1 MATNTNDSSVY
12 LYRLT
17 FANTISAPKKDLPEL
32 VLDQGAKMEF
42 KDSDREYYLTL
53 GGVKI
58 NRKIYQ
64 PVEIEVE
71 LTLEQKS
78 DNNTSTTP
86 QAPSFSSVTDL
97 LMRRM
102 VKVDLMKTGQTSENN
117 TEPEKEL
124 VQTLAWNCFVYEM
137 DPLLKRNGDST
148 QMYVKLNIFSM
159 DKLMTLNKYSKAY
172 VARKLGSEILQ
183 PESLEFGKDAEDTPL
198 VKTDFSGLQFLKYKD
213 GSTSREFIQP
223 YLVQYNESFY
233 DFLVR
238 TSNRCGEFLFFEDGQ
253 LTLGLPEKKVEK
265 KEGES
270 QPENKTDDALLLLE
284 GYDSVTMQSIT
295 AGPMLV
301 SEYARDSMKDGVGEI
316 KDLNQT
322 VIKNGSAGFPNEAF
336 PAQLSANSELATD
349 EYIFPLFKDKFSKT
363 AREMFYYGD
372 GADIA
377 MFQAFKAG
385 KTIFS
390 NTLDAVG
397 GVLGSLAKATIV
409 DHLVQAGLSG
419 MQQSTVNKEKEKHYI
434 KPYEDKKEQYDGSKA
449 VEFASLSAAGWT
461 TLNYYNDIFKYEEA
475 QQRQIV
481 CVNMGTKFAP
491 VKLGQKVQ
499 ITGLE
504 GTYVVIQ
511 IQQLSEEA
519 WSRDYEKYGTQKSDK
534 FTGKRSLKIYCIPSF
549 KKDEKD
555 TVEYFVPP
563 VQPVS
568 VIRKSGPQ
576 TAYVTDNEDPKFQG
590 RVRIAYPWQSEG
602 SGLKTKI
609 AEGQKQLKALETKI
623 NELKDQRMNALQAI
637 IQDMLFDDDLIKY
650 VEASA
655 EERKKTME
663 PKTSDLNKL
672 TTDVQNLDADINQKK
687 NEIEALKQAYPVD
700 EAKVQVKTALLNQK
714 EEERKSKNDKKMA
727 LEETISIMNDAAK
740 EHDQRKG
747 KDSSYKKP
755 SKDNSVIKKFKDT
768 RISHTAKRSKL
779 DASIDDLEKQK
790 KTVETDVKQ
799 QIKALK
805 QSINEMSSP
814 WVRIATP
821 MATPGGGSFYR
832 PRKGDE
838 VLVNFDSDNV
848 ERPYVVGSLFS
859 KNVLTPDERYYRK
872 QSPELQWKDV
882 SMAIS
887 SPNGHHISFTD
898 PTEGGSFITNLISPG
913 LGFYGGVLGF
923 NKFASGGKDL
933 AGGIHIGDRYGLY
946 EIEMKSHKR
955 AIEIKSPLGTVSI
968 NAFTGITIS
977 APNGDVKIQGK
988 NITLEAGNKVTINSG
1003 TNLPQPDFGTAPA
1016 GKTKAADITKAV
1028 IGGVGTALVD
1038 QFASSVVDLSTIR
1051 HIIEVFV
1058 RPVDGTT
1065 LIKSRK
1071 FLRLEAGLGNATI
1084 KRDRYKDSTKDSKE
1098 KEQVFYLELI
1108 KRVKV
1113 LNEMVSMYLDIYE
1126 TKRID
1131 FYKCRSTYMNIMKL
1145 LFADDKQNDIP
1156 NMAAKAKEK
1165 LANKDAGYDF
1175 TKGEYDTMVKNHVKA
1190 TLTYKGANYAS
1201 DDEKYNLVK
1210 PVLMA
1215 YYQAAYDLQN
1225 YCTLEHFKGYIE
1237 SSYAKGGDFDWLTQA
1252 MTKTAEEGWVSKQF
1266 DEWKDVFNT
1275 DMEDIFIYYNNPKD
1289 PYSASNKKFFR
1300 RAFLL
1305 LFLKKVYDSDQNKKE
1320 SPGKLDKLTQNTF
1333 KYIYIGYKEADVTD
1347 PKKVDLN
1354 VDYWWKRQVHA
1365 IDRYSQNSLL
1375 RTLWDS
1381 TAGKL
1386 LNDIYDNTV
1395 GMFKKETDRQ
1405 VWGAELAGQILFS
1418 DKEDSTLSFEGEGVH
1433 RETDAN
1439 QGNIAH
1445 LKWMLRDL

>member
-32 VLDQGAKMEF
+32 ILDQGAKMEF

-64 PVEIEVE
+64 PVEIEAE

-102 VKVDLMKTGQTSENN
+102 VKVDLMETKQTSEND
-117 TEPEKEL
+117 TAPEKKL

-198 VKTDFSGLQFLKYKD
+198 VKTDFSGLQFLVYKD
-213 GSTSREFIQP
+213 GSTMREFIQP

-238 TSNRCGEFLFFEDGQ
+238 TSNRCGEFLYFEDGQ
-253 LTLGLPEKKVEK
+253 LTLGLPKGEEKKQEEKNTEEKKDEQKKVE
-265 KEGES
+265 
-270 QPENKTDDALLLLE
+270 PPLLLE

-322 VIKNGSAGFPNEAF
+322 VIKNGSTGFPNEAF

-397 GVLGSLAKATIV
+397 GVLGSLAKATLV
-409 DHLVQAGLSG
+409 DHGVQAALSG
-419 MQQSTVNKEKEKHYI
+419 MQQSTVNKEKEKRYI

-499 ITGLE
+499 IAGME

-519 WSRDYEKYGTQKSDK
+519 WTRDYEKYGTEKSDK

-609 AEGQKQLKALETKI
+609 AEGQNQLKALETKI
-623 NELKDQRMNALQAI
+623 NELKDQRKSALKAI
-637 IQDMLFDDDLIKY
+637 ILDMLLDDDLTKY

-655 EERKKTME
+655 EVRKITMDA
-663 PKTSDLNKL
+663 KTSELKTLTSDVEKL
-672 TTDVQNLDADINQKK
+672 DGDINDLKS
-687 NEIEALKQAYPVD
+687 EIEVLKQAYPVD

-740 EHDQRKG
+740 EHDQKKG

-768 RISHTAKRSKL
+768 RNSHTAERSKL
-779 DASIDDLEKQK
+779 NASIDNYEKQK
-790 KTVETDVKQ
+790 KTVESDVKQ

-832 PRKGDE
+832 PRVGDE

-872 QSPELQWKDV
+872 QSPEMQWKDV

-913 LGFYGGVLGF
+913 LGFYGSMLGF
-923 NKFASGGKDL
+923 NKIAKGGKDL

-955 AIEIKSPLGTVSI
+955 AIEIKSPMGTVSI

-1003 TNLPQPDFGTAPA
+1003 TNLPQPDFGEAPSK
-1016 GKTKAADITKAV
+1016 KTKAADITKAV

-1038 QFASSVVDLSTIR
+1038 QFASSIVDLSTIR

-1098 KEQVFYLELI
+1098 KEQNFYLELI
-1108 KRVKV
+1108 KRIKKANDVIFEFFDVYDSAKTNFLSKQVTYQLWMPSFVKKFDDLPDV
-1113 LNEMVSMYLDIYE
+1113 NKWAMDDAKNNKMRDITIDSFIEQMKDEFMHDGKKYEKEEDKFNIMKPYIENYYLEGCNLYAITSGKGLEAQFDVSEGDYAWLDKAIQKTAKEGWIANYLAEWQKNSEELFKKSIADMDINDSLYGE
-1126 TKRID
+1126 TKR
-1131 FYKCRSTYMNIMKL
+1131 
-1145 LFADDKQNDIP
+1145 
-1156 NMAAKAKEK
+1156 
-1165 LANKDAGYDF
+1165 
-1175 TKGEYDTMVKNHVKA
+1175 
-1190 TLTYKGANYAS
+1190 
-1201 DDEKYNLVK
+1201 
-1210 PVLMA
+1210 
-1215 YYQAAYDLQN
+1215 
-1225 YCTLEHFKGYIE
+1225 
-1237 SSYAKGGDFDWLTQA
+1237 
-1252 MTKTAEEGWVSKQF
+1252 
-1266 DEWKDVFNT
+1266 
-1275 DMEDIFIYYNNPKD
+1275 
-1289 PYSASNKKFFR
+1289 KFFR

-1305 LFLKKVYDSDQNKKE
+1305 LFLKNVYDSPENKKE

-1347 PKKVDLN
+1347 PKKVDLS
-1354 VDYWWKRQVHA
+1354 VDYWWKRQIHA

-1386 LNDIYDNTV
+1386 LNDLYDNTV

-1418 DKEDSTLSFEGEGVH
+1418 DQEDSTLSFEGEGVH

-1439 QGNIAH
+1439 QGNITH

>member
-32 VLDQGAKMEF
+32 ILDQGAKMEF

-64 PVEIEVE
+64 PVEIEAE

-78 DNNTSTTP
+78 DNNSSTTP

-102 VKVDLMKTGQTSENN
+102 VKVDLMETKQTSEND
-117 TEPEKEL
+117 TAPEKKL

-198 VKTDFSGLQFLKYKD
+198 VKTDFSGLQFLVYKD

-270 QPENKTDDALLLLE
+270 QPENKPDDSPLVLA

-349 EYIFPLFKDKFSKT
+349 EYIFPLFKDKFSST
-363 AREMFYYGD
+363 TREMFYYGD
-372 GADIA
+372 GNDIA
-377 MFQAFKAG
+377 MFQAMKAG
-385 KTIFS
+385 KTVFA
-390 NTLDAVG
+390 NTLDTIAG
-397 GVLGSLAKATIV
+397 SLASLAKATLV
-409 DHLVQAGLSG
+409 DHGVQAALSG
-419 MQQSTVNKEKEKHYI
+419 MQQSAVNKEKETRYI
-434 KPYEDKKEQYDGSKA
+434 KPYEGKKEQYDGSKA

-491 VKLGQKVQ
+491 VKLGQKVK
-499 ITGLE
+499 IAGME
-504 GTYVVIQ
+504 GIYVVIQ

-519 WSRDYEKYGTQKSDK
+519 WTRDYEKYGTEKSDK

-549 KKDEKD
+549 KKDEND

-609 AEGQKQLKALETKI
+609 AEGQNQLKALETKI
-623 NELKDQRMNALQAI
+623 NELKDQRKSALKAI
-637 IQDMLFDDDLIKY
+637 ILDMLLDDDLTKY

-655 EERKKTME
+655 EVRKTTME
-663 PKTSDLNKL
+663 AKTSDLNKL
-672 TTDVQNLDADINQKK
+672 TTDVQNLDAEINQKK

-740 EHDQRKG
+740 EHDQKKG

-768 RISHTAKRSKL
+768 RNSHTAERSKL
-779 DASIDDLEKQK
+779 NASIDNYEKQK
-790 KTVETDVKQ
+790 KTVESDVKQ

-832 PRKGDE
+832 PRVGDE

-872 QSPELQWKDV
+872 QSPEMQWKDV

-898 PTEGGSFITNLISPG
+898 PGEGGSFITNLISPG
-913 LGFYGGVLGF
+913 LGFYGSMLGF
-923 NKFASGGKDL
+923 NKIAKGGKDL

-955 AIEIKSPLGTVSI
+955 AIEIKSPMGTVSI

-977 APNGDVKIQGK
+977 APNGDVKIEGK
-988 NITLEAGNKVTINSG
+988 NITLTAGNKVTINSG
-1003 TNLPQPDFGTAPA
+1003 TNLPQPDFGEAPSK
-1016 GKTKAADITKAV
+1016 KTMAADITKAV

-1038 QFASSVVDLSTIR
+1038 QFASSIVDLSTIR

-1098 KEQVFYLELI
+1098 KEQQFYLELI
-1108 KRVKV
+1108 KHVK
-1113 LNEMVSMYLDIYE
+1113 LANEKIQLYFANYIAKRDDYL
-1126 TKRID
+1126 TKRILYELQIPEAVKKFDDLPDVNKWAMDDAKNNGHRDITSDTYAEKMKDSFMLDGKKYENTIEERWEPLRPIIVEYYEAALDLFTTASGAGLEAYFAGGQGD
-1131 FYKCRSTYMNIMKL
+1131 FAWL
-1145 LFADDKQNDIP
+1145 DKAAQK
-1156 NMAAKAKEK
+1156 AAKE
-1165 LANKDAGYDF
+1165 GWI
-1175 TKGEYDTMVKNHVKA
+1175 
-1190 TLTYKGANYAS
+1190 ANYLS
-1201 DDEKYNLVK
+1201 EWQDKSGDLFKKSIVEIPEK
-1210 PVLMA
+1210 
-1215 YYQAAYDLQN
+1215 D
-1225 YCTLEHFKGYIE
+1225 TLGE
-1237 SSYAKGGDFDWLTQA
+1237 
-1252 MTKTAEEGWVSKQF
+1252 SKQ
-1266 DEWKDVFNT
+1266 
-1275 DMEDIFIYYNNPKD
+1275 
-1289 PYSASNKKFFR
+1289 KFFR

-1305 LFLKKVYDSDQNKKE
+1305 LFLKNVYDSPENKKE
-1320 SPGKLDKLTQNTF
+1320 SPGKLDQLTQNTF

-1347 PKKVDLN
+1347 PKKVDLS
-1354 VDYWWKRQVHA
+1354 VDYWWKRQVHV

-1386 LNDIYDNTV
+1386 LNDLYDNTV

>member
-1 MATNTNDSSVY
+1 MATNTNDSATY

-32 VLDQGAKMEF
+32 ILDQGAKMEF

-64 PVEIEVE
+64 PVEIEAE

-78 DNNTSTTP
+78 DNNSSTTP

-102 VKVDLMKTGQTSENN
+102 VKVDLMETKQTSEND
-117 TEPEKEL
+117 TAPEKKL

-270 QPENKTDDALLLLE
+270 QPENKPDEPPLVLA

-349 EYIFPLFKDKFSKT
+349 EYIFPLYMDKFSKT
-363 AREMFYYGD
+363 TREMFYYGD
-372 GADIA
+372 GNDIA
-377 MFQAFKAG
+377 MFQAMKAG

-390 NTLDAVG
+390 NTLDTVA
-397 GVLGSLAKATIV
+397 GVLGSLAKATLV
-409 DHLVQAGLSG
+409 DHGVQAALSG
-419 MQQSTVNKEKEKHYI
+419 MQQSTVNKEKEKRYI
-434 KPYEDKKEQYDGSKA
+434 KPYEGKKEQYDGSKA

-499 ITGLE
+499 IVGLE

-576 TAYVTDNEDPKFQG
+576 IAYVTDNEDPKFQG

-609 AEGQKQLKALETKI
+609 EEGQKQLKALETKI
-623 NELKDQRMNALQAI
+623 NELKDQRKSALKAI
-637 IQDMLFDDDLIKY
+637 MLDMLLDDDLTKY

-655 EERKKTME
+655 EVRKTTME
-663 PKTSDLNKL
+663 AKTSDLNKL
-672 TTDVQNLDADINQKK
+672 TTDVLNLDADINQKK
-687 NEIEALKQAYPVD
+687 NEIEALTQAYPVD

-755 SKDNSVIKKFKDT
+755 SKDNSVIKRFNETQK
-768 RISHTAKRSKL
+768 SHSKKRSEL
-779 DASIDDLEKQK
+779 SAAIDDLEKQK
-790 KTVETDVKQ
+790 KTVEADVKQ

-832 PRKGDE
+832 PRVGDE

-872 QSPELQWKDV
+872 QSPEMQWKDV

-898 PTEGGSFITNLISPG
+898 PGEGGSFITNLISPG
-913 LGFYGGVLGF
+913 LGFYGSILGF
-923 NKFASGGKDL
+923 NKIAKGGKDL

-955 AIEIKSPLGTVSI
+955 AIEIKSPMGTVSI

-977 APNGDVKIQGK
+977 APNGDVKIEGK
-988 NITLEAGNKVTINSG
+988 NITLTAGNKVTINSG
-1003 TNLPQPDFGTAPA
+1003 TNLPQPDFGEAPSK
-1016 GKTKAADITKAV
+1016 KTKAADITKAV

-1038 QFASSVVDLSTIR
+1038 QFASSIVDLSTIR

-1084 KRDRYKDSTKDSKE
+1084 KRDRYKASTKDSKE
-1098 KEQVFYLELI
+1098 KEQQFYLELI
-1108 KRVKV
+1108 KHVK
-1113 LNEMVSMYLDIYE
+1113 LANEKIQLYFANYIAKRDDYL
-1126 TKRID
+1126 TKRILYQLQIPEAVKKFDDLPNLDKWALDDAKNNRHRDISSDTYAEKMKDSFMLDGKKYENTLEERWEPLRPIIVEYYEAAFDLFTTASGAGLEAYFAGGQGD
-1131 FYKCRSTYMNIMKL
+1131 FAWL
-1145 LFADDKQNDIP
+1145 DKAAQK
-1156 NMAAKAKEK
+1156 AAKE
-1165 LANKDAGYDF
+1165 GWI
-1175 TKGEYDTMVKNHVKA
+1175 
-1190 TLTYKGANYAS
+1190 ANYLS
-1201 DDEKYNLVK
+1201 EWQDKSGDLFKKSLDEIPEK
-1210 PVLMA
+1210 
-1215 YYQAAYDLQN
+1215 D
-1225 YCTLEHFKGYIE
+1225 TLGE
-1237 SSYAKGGDFDWLTQA
+1237 
-1252 MTKTAEEGWVSKQF
+1252 SKQ
-1266 DEWKDVFNT
+1266 
-1275 DMEDIFIYYNNPKD
+1275 
-1289 PYSASNKKFFR
+1289 KFFR

-1305 LFLKKVYDSDQNKKE
+1305 LFLKNVYDSPENKKE
-1320 SPGKLDKLTQNTF
+1320 SPDKLDKLTQNTF

-1347 PKKVDLN
+1347 PKKVDLS

-1386 LNDIYDNTV
+1386 LNDLYDNTV

>member
-32 VLDQGAKMEF
+32 VLDQGKKNGF

-53 GGVKI
+53 RGVKI

-64 PVEIEVE
+64 PVEIEAE
-71 LTLEQKS
+71 LTFEQKT
-78 DNNTSTTP
+78 DNNSSTNP

-102 VKVDLMKTGQTSENN
+102 VKVDLMETSQTTENN
-117 TEPEKEL
+117 AEPEMKL
-124 VQTLAWNCFVYEM
+124 VQILAWNCFVYEM

-198 VKTDFSGLQFLKYKD
+198 VKTDFSGLQFLVYKD

-253 LTLGLPEKKVEK
+253 LTLGLPKGEEKKQEEKNTEEKKDEQKKVE
-265 KEGES
+265 
-270 QPENKTDDALLLLE
+270 PPLVLA

-322 VIKNGSAGFPNEAF
+322 VIKNGSTGFPNEAF

-349 EYIFPLFKDKFSKT
+349 EYIFPLYMDKFSKT

-409 DHLVQAGLSG
+409 DHGVQAALSG
-419 MQQSTVNKEKEKHYI
+419 MQQSTVNKEKEKRYI
-434 KPYEDKKEQYDGSKA
+434 MPYEDKKEQYDGSKA

-499 ITGLE
+499 IAGLE

-519 WSRDYEKYGTQKSDK
+519 WSRNYEKYGSEKSDK

-609 AEGQKQLKALETKI
+609 EEGQKQLKALETKI
-623 NELKDQRMNALQAI
+623 DELKDQRKSALMAI
-637 IQDMLFDDDLIKY
+637 ILDMLVDDDLTKY

-655 EERKKTME
+655 EVRKTTME
-663 PKTSDLNKL
+663 AKTSDLNKL
-672 TTDVQNLDADINQKK
+672 TTDVQNLDADINRKK

-747 KDSSYKKP
+747 RDSSYKKP
-755 SKDNSVIKKFKDT
+755 SKDNSVIKRFNETQK
-768 RISHTAKRSKL
+768 SHSKKRSEL
-779 DASIDDLEKQK
+779 SAAIDDLEKQK
-790 KTVETDVKQ
+790 KTVDADVKQ

-832 PRKGDE
+832 PRVGDE

-872 QSPELQWKDV
+872 QSPELQWKDI

-1003 TNLPQPDFGTAPA
+1003 TNLPQPDFGEAPA
-1016 GKTKAADITKAV
+1016 GKTKAADIAKAV
-1028 IGGVGTALVD
+1028 VGGVGSALVD

-1084 KRDRYKDSTKDSKE
+1084 KRDKYKDSTKESKT
-1098 KEQVFYLELI
+1098 KEETFFLELI
-1108 KRVKV
+1108 MRVKHINDEIIMFFDDYSEKRFNYLNCRIVYELRMPDV
-1113 LNEMVSMYLDIYE
+1113 LKKDAEAPDITKMAKDDAKNNSHRDIVVDTFAGKIKDSFRWDGTVYDETEAERFEVFKPIVKDYYEAALDLFKKASNAGLEEYFDE
-1126 TKRID
+1126 GQGDYAWLDKAAKKTAKEGWA
-1131 FYKCRSTYMNIMKL
+1131 STYIKEWQDKSEDL
-1145 LFADDKQNDIP
+1145 LKKPLDDLNAADT
-1156 NMAAKAKEK
+1156 
-1165 LANKDAGYDF
+1165 L
-1175 TKGEYDTMVKNHVKA
+1175 GESHQT
-1190 TLTYKGANYAS
+1190 
-1201 DDEKYNLVK
+1201 
-1210 PVLMA
+1210 
-1215 YYQAAYDLQN
+1215 
-1225 YCTLEHFKGYIE
+1225 
-1237 SSYAKGGDFDWLTQA
+1237 
-1252 MTKTAEEGWVSKQF
+1252 
-1266 DEWKDVFNT
+1266 
-1275 DMEDIFIYYNNPKD
+1275 
-1289 PYSASNKKFFR
+1289 FFR

-1305 LFLKKVYDSDQNKKE
+1305 LFLKNAYDAEENKKE
-1320 SPGKLDKLTQNTF
+1320 NPGKLDKLTKNTF
-1333 KYIYIGYKEADVTD
+1333 KYFYIGYKEADVTD
-1347 PKKVDLN
+1347 PKKVDLS

-1365 IDRYSQNSLL
+1365 IDRYSQNSLV
-1375 RTLWDS
+1375 RTLWDN

-1405 VWGAELAGQILFS
+1405 VWGSEKEGQILFS
-1418 DKEDSTLSFEGEGVH
+1418 DREDSTLSFEGEGLH
-1433 RETDAN
+1433 KETDAN

>member
-1 MATNTNDSSVY
+1 MATGNNQNAVY

-17 FANTISAPKKDLPEL
+17 FKNTITAPEKEL
-32 VLDQGAKMEF
+32 KELIMDQGARNVG
-42 KDSDREYYLTL
+42 KDEEREYYLTL

-64 PVEIEVE
+64 PLEIEAE
-71 LTLEQKS
+71 LTIEQKS
-78 DNNTSTTP
+78 GSTT
-86 QAPSFSSVTDL
+86 QAPSFSNVSTL
-97 LMRRM
+97 LLRRM
-102 VKVDLMKTGQTSENN
+102 VKLELMKTEQTSDNN
-117 TEPEKEL
+117 EEPEKIL
-124 VQTLAWNCFVYEM
+124 VQEIARNCYVYEI
-137 DPLLKRNGDST
+137 DPQLKRNNNGM
-148 QMYVKLNIFSM
+148 QMYVKMSIFSM
-159 DKLMTLNKYSKAY
+159 DKLMTLNQYSKAY
-172 VARKLGSEILQ
+172 VARKLGLEILQ
-183 PESLEFGKDAEDTPL
+183 PESLEFGTYTEDTPL
-198 VKTDFSGLQFLKYKD
+198 VETNISGMRFLMYKD
-213 GSTSREFIQP
+213 GAETREFIQP

-238 TSNRCGEFLFFEDGQ
+238 TSNRCGEFLFFEDGK
-253 LTLGLPEKKVEK
+253 LNLGLPETEEVVTLSGFE
-265 KEGES
+265 
-270 QPENKTDDALLLLE
+270 
-284 GYDSVTMQSIT
+284 SVTMQSISND
-295 AGPMLV
+295 PMV
-301 SEYARDSMKDGVGEI
+301 VDDYARDSVKDGVGDI

-322 VIKNGSAGFPNEAF
+322 VIKKGSTGFPDEVF
-336 PAQLSANSELATD
+336 PAKLSANSELATD

-409 DHLVQAGLSG
+409 DHGVQAALSG
-419 MQQSTVNKEKEKHYI
+419 MQQSTVNKEKEKLYLEPL
-434 KPYEDKKEQYDGSKA
+434 KDKKEQYDGNKV
-449 VEFASLSAAGWT
+449 VEFAALSAAGWT

-475 QQRQIV
+475 QQRKIV
-481 CVNMGTKFAP
+481 CINMGTTFAP
-491 VKLGQKVQ
+491 VTLGQK
-499 ITGLE
+499 IKIDGLE
-504 GTYVVIQ
+504 DSYVIIQ
-511 IQQLSEEA
+511 IQQVSEEA
-519 WSRDYEKYGTQKSDK
+519 WTRDYEKYNTQKSDK
-534 FTGKRSLKIYCIPSF
+534 FTGKRSLKIFAIPAF
-549 KKDEKD
+549 KKSAED
-555 TVEYFVPP
+555 TVELFVPP
-563 VQPVS
+563 VQPVP
-568 VIRKSGPQ
+568 VVRKSGPQ
-576 TAYVTDNEDPKFQG
+576 TAYVIDNEDPKFQG
-590 RVRIAYPWQSEG
+590 RVRIAYPWQSDG
-602 SGLKTKI
+602 SGLKAAIVEGEHKLQTLDATI
-609 AEGQKQLKALETKI
+609 AELKE
-623 NELKDQRMNALQAI
+623 QRSKLLR
-637 IQDMLFDDDLIKY
+637 DLFLCSYFRGDLTQY

-655 EERKKTME
+655 EERKKTMDGH
-663 PKTSDLNKL
+663 TAKL
-672 TTDVQNLDADINQKK
+672 AEHTKK
-687 NEIEALKQAYPVD
+687 VAELEASVKQLKAEIDTLEQATPVD
-700 EAKVQVKTALLNQK
+700 ETKLQLKKWTREQK
-714 EEERKSKNDKKMA
+714 EKELKDEKDQKEATEKLIATLNA
-727 LEETISIMNDAAK
+727 AAK
-740 EHDQRKG
+740 EHDERKG
-747 KDSSYKKP
+747 KDKTYREP
-755 SKDNSVIKKFKDT
+755 DYDNSVIKANKDT
-768 RISHTAKRSKL
+768 WSKDQKKYKEL
-779 DASIDDLEKQK
+779 GKQIDEAEKQK
-790 KTVETDVKQ
+790 AAINTEIRPKV
-799 QIKALK
+799 KALK
-805 QSINEMSSP
+805 QKIKEMASP

-838 VLVNFDSDNV
+838 VLVNFDCDNV

-872 QSPELQWKDV
+872 QSPELQWKDI

-1003 TNLPQPDFGTAPA
+1003 TNLPLPDFGEAPA
-1016 GKTKAADITKAV
+1016 GKTKAADIAKAV
-1028 IGGVGTALVD
+1028 VGGVGSALVD

-1084 KRDRYKDSTKDSKE
+1084 KRDKYKDSTKESKT
-1098 KEQVFYLELI
+1098 KEETFFLELI
-1108 KRVKV
+1108 MRVKHINDEIIMFFDDYSEKRFNYLNCRIVYELRMPDV
-1113 LNEMVSMYLDIYE
+1113 LKKDAEAPDITKMAKDDAKNNSHRDIVVDTFAGKIKDSFRWDGTVYDKTEAERFEVFKPIVKDYYEAALDLFKKASNAGLEEYFDE
-1126 TKRID
+1126 GQGDYAWLDKAAKKTAKEGWA
-1131 FYKCRSTYMNIMKL
+1131 STYIKEWQDKSEDL
-1145 LFADDKQNDIP
+1145 LKKPLDDLNAADT
-1156 NMAAKAKEK
+1156 
-1165 LANKDAGYDF
+1165 L
-1175 TKGEYDTMVKNHVKA
+1175 GESHQT
-1190 TLTYKGANYAS
+1190 
-1201 DDEKYNLVK
+1201 
-1210 PVLMA
+1210 
-1215 YYQAAYDLQN
+1215 
-1225 YCTLEHFKGYIE
+1225 
-1237 SSYAKGGDFDWLTQA
+1237 
-1252 MTKTAEEGWVSKQF
+1252 
-1266 DEWKDVFNT
+1266 
-1275 DMEDIFIYYNNPKD
+1275 
-1289 PYSASNKKFFR
+1289 FFR

-1305 LFLKKVYDSDQNKKE
+1305 LFLKNAYDAEENKKE
-1320 SPGKLDKLTQNTF
+1320 NPGKLDKLTKNTF
-1333 KYIYIGYKEADVTD
+1333 KYFYIGYKEADVTD
-1347 PKKVDLN
+1347 PKKVDLS

-1365 IDRYSQNSLL
+1365 IDRYSQNSLV
-1375 RTLWDS
+1375 RTLWDN

-1405 VWGAELAGQILFS
+1405 VWGSEKEGQILFS
-1418 DKEDSTLSFEGEGVH
+1418 DREDSTLSFEGEGLH
-1433 RETDAN
+1433 KETDAN

>member
-32 VLDQGAKMEF
+32 ILDQGAKMEF

-64 PVEIEVE
+64 PVEIEAE

-102 VKVDLMKTGQTSENN
+102 VKVDLMETSQTAENDA
-117 TEPEKEL
+117 EPEKKL

-213 GSTSREFIQP
+213 GSASPEFIQP

-270 QPENKTDDALLLLE
+270 QPENKPDDSPLVLA

-322 VIKNGSAGFPNEAF
+322 VIKNGSTGFPNEAF
-336 PAQLSANSELATD
+336 PAQLSTNSELATD

-409 DHLVQAGLSG
+409 DHGVQAALSG
-419 MQQSTVNKEKEKHYI
+419 MQQSTVNKEKEKRYI
-434 KPYEDKKEQYDGSKA
+434 KPYEGKKEQYDGSKA

-609 AEGQKQLKALETKI
+609 EEGQKQLKALETKI
-623 NELKDQRMNALQAI
+623 DELKDQRKSALMAI
-637 IQDMLFDDDLIKY
+637 ILDMLVDDDLTKY

-663 PKTSDLNKL
+663 AKTSELKTLTSDVEKL
-672 TTDVQNLDADINQKK
+672 DGDINQKK

-755 SKDNSVIKKFKDT
+755 SKDNSVIKRFKET
-768 RISHTAKRSKL
+768 QKSHSKKRSEL
-779 DASIDDLEKQK
+779 SAAIDDLEKQK
-790 KTVETDVKQ
+790 KTVDADVKQ

-832 PRKGDE
+832 PRVGDE

-872 QSPELQWKDV
+872 QSPEMQWKDV

-898 PTEGGSFITNLISPG
+898 PGEGGSFITNLISPG
-913 LGFYGGVLGF
+913 LGFYGSIFGF
-923 NKFASGGKDL
+923 NKIAKGGKDL

-955 AIEIKSPLGTVSI
+955 AIEIKSPMGTVSI

-1003 TNLPQPDFGTAPA
+1003 TNLPQPDFGEAPSK
-1016 GKTKAADITKAV
+1016 KTKAADI
-1028 IGGVGTALVD
+1028 
-1038 QFASSVVDLSTIR
+1038 S
-1051 HIIEVFV
+1051 
-1058 RPVDGTT
+1058 RPVRIFYCRPLDDTPYHRGVCAPC
-1065 LIKSRK
+1065 R
-1071 FLRLEAGLGNATI
+1071 
-1084 KRDRYKDSTKDSKE
+1084 RYDAH
-1098 KEQVFYLELI
+1098 QVEE
-1108 KRVKV
+1108 VPQ
-1113 LNEMVSMYLDIYE
+1113 
-1126 TKRID
+1126 TGG
-1131 FYKCRSTYMNIMKL
+1131 RSW
-1145 LFADDKQNDIP
+1145 QC
-1156 NMAAKAKEK
+1156 
-1165 LANKDAGYDF
+1165 
-1175 TKGEYDTMVKNHVKA
+1175 HH
-1190 TLTYKGANYAS
+1190 
-1201 DDEKYNLVK
+1201 
-1210 PVLMA
+1210 
-1215 YYQAAYDLQN
+1215 QA
-1225 YCTLEHFKGYIE
+1225 
-1237 SSYAKGGDFDWLTQA
+1237 
-1252 MTKTAEEGWVSKQF
+1252 
-1266 DEWKDVFNT
+1266 
-1275 DMEDIFIYYNNPKD
+1275 
-1289 PYSASNKKFFR
+1289 
-1300 RAFLL
+1300 
-1305 LFLKKVYDSDQNKKE
+1305 
-1320 SPGKLDKLTQNTF
+1320 
-1333 KYIYIGYKEADVTD
+1333 
-1347 PKKVDLN
+1347 
-1354 VDYWWKRQVHA
+1354 
-1365 IDRYSQNSLL
+1365 
-1375 RTLWDS
+1375 
-1381 TAGKL
+1381 
-1386 LNDIYDNTV
+1386 
-1395 GMFKKETDRQ
+1395 
-1405 VWGAELAGQILFS
+1405 
-1418 DKEDSTLSFEGEGVH
+1418 
-1433 RETDAN
+1433 
-1439 QGNIAH
+1439 
-1445 LKWMLRDL
+1445 

>member
-1 MATNTNDSSVY
+1 MATNTNDSATY

-17 FANTISAPKKDLPEL
+17 FANTISAPKTELPEL
-32 VLDQGAKMEF
+32 ILDQGAKMEF

-64 PVEIEVE
+64 PVEIEAE

-78 DNNTSTTP
+78 DNNSSTTP

-102 VKVDLMKTGQTSENN
+102 VKVDLMETKQTSEND
-117 TEPEKEL
+117 TAPEKEL

-198 VKTDFSGLQFLKYKD
+198 VKTDFSGLQFLVYKD

-253 LTLGLPEKKVEK
+253 LTLGLPKEEEKKQEEKNTEEKKDEQKKVEP
-265 KEGES
+265 S
-270 QPENKTDDALLLLE
+270 LLLE

-349 EYIFPLFKDKFSKT
+349 EYIFPLFKDKFSNT
-363 AREMFYYGD
+363 TREMFYYGD
-372 GADIA
+372 GNDIA
-377 MFQAFKAG
+377 MFQAMKAG
-385 KTIFS
+385 KTVFA
-390 NTLDAVG
+390 NTLDTIAG
-397 GVLGSLAKATIV
+397 SLASLAKATLV
-409 DHLVQAGLSG
+409 DHGVQAALSG
-419 MQQSTVNKEKEKHYI
+419 MQQSTVNKEKEKRYI
-434 KPYEDKKEQYDGSKA
+434 KPYEGKKEQYDGSKA

-499 ITGLE
+499 IAGLE

-519 WSRDYEKYGTQKSDK
+519 WTRDYEKYGTEKSDK

-609 AEGQKQLKALETKI
+609 EEGQNQLKALETKI
-623 NELKDQRMNALQAI
+623 NELKDQRKSALKAI
-637 IQDMLFDDDLIKY
+637 ILDMLLDDDLIKY

-655 EERKKTME
+655 EVRKTTME
-663 PKTSDLNKL
+663 AKTSDLNKL
-672 TTDVQNLDADINQKK
+672 TTDVLNLDAEINQKK
-687 NEIEALKQAYPVD
+687 NEIEALKQACPVD

-768 RISHTAKRSKL
+768 RNSHTAERSKL
-779 DASIDDLEKQK
+779 NASIDNYEKQK
-790 KTVETDVKQ
+790 NTVESDVTQ

-832 PRKGDE
+832 PRVGDE

-872 QSPELQWKDV
+872 QSPEMQWKDV

-898 PTEGGSFITNLISPG
+898 PGEGGSFITNLISPG
-913 LGFYGGVLGF
+913 LGFYGSILGF
-923 NKFASGGKDL
+923 NKIAKGGKDL

-955 AIEIKSPLGTVSI
+955 AIEIKSPMGTVSI

-977 APNGDVKIQGK
+977 APNGDVKIEGK
-988 NITLEAGNKVTINSG
+988 NITLTAGNKVTINSG

-1038 QFASSVVDLSTIR
+1038 QFASSIVDLSTIR

-1098 KEQVFYLELI
+1098 KEQQFYLELI
-1108 KRVKV
+1108 KHVKLV
-1113 LNEMVSMYLDIYE
+1113 NEKIQLYFANYIAKRDDYL
-1126 TKRID
+1126 TKRILYELQIREAVKNFDDLPDVNKWAMDDAKNNRHRDISSDTYAEKMKDSFMLDGKKYENTLEERWEPLRPIIVEYYEAALDLFTTASGAGLEAYFAGGQGD
-1131 FYKCRSTYMNIMKL
+1131 FAWL
-1145 LFADDKQNDIP
+1145 DKAAQK
-1156 NMAAKAKEK
+1156 AAKE
-1165 LANKDAGYDF
+1165 GWI
-1175 TKGEYDTMVKNHVKA
+1175 
-1190 TLTYKGANYAS
+1190 ANYLS
-1201 DDEKYNLVK
+1201 EWQDKSGDLLKSSLIEIPEK
-1210 PVLMA
+1210 
-1215 YYQAAYDLQN
+1215 D
-1225 YCTLEHFKGYIE
+1225 TL
-1237 SSYAKGGDFDWLTQA
+1237 GD
-1252 MTKTAEEGWVSKQF
+1252 SKQ
-1266 DEWKDVFNT
+1266 
-1275 DMEDIFIYYNNPKD
+1275 
-1289 PYSASNKKFFR
+1289 KFFR

-1305 LFLKKVYDSDQNKKE
+1305 LFLKNVYDAPENKKE

-1347 PKKVDLN
+1347 PKKVDLS

-1386 LNDIYDNTV
+1386 LNDLYDNTV